1 MKTTNIDSLCQH
13 QRIRSQG
20 VLDDDDD
27 VFYLFFQKQKRV
39 SAAANFLCPNGA
51 PACTLPR
58 HATAPR
64 CPCRALKQHRSA
76 FCVQKISKAVG
87 LPRGVRMPNPAPPS
101 SSPCTPPT
109 RRPHR
114 SPSHEQGTAGG
125 HGVHARSGAPLRLS
139 VGTRG
144 HSPVNG
150 RTRAP
155 LTMTRA
161 APAHTICK
169 SAHTDGGAHQESA
182 WHHTGR
188 AQGAG

>member
-58 HATAPR
+58 HATVPR

-87 LPRGVRMPNPAPPS
+87 FGCRTLRRLRPRLARGRRGDLTAAPRMSKEQPAGMA
-101 SSPCTPPT
+101 CTRAEAPRVSCARAVYPWAPVGT
-109 RRPHR
+109 HR
-114 SPSHEQGTAGG
+114 SMEGHE
-125 HGVHARSGAPLRLS
+125 HL
-139 VGTRG
+139 
-144 HSPVNG
+144 
-150 RTRAP
+150 
-155 LTMTRA
+155 
-161 APAHTICK
+161 
-169 SAHTDGGAHQESA
+169 
-182 WHHTGR
+182 
-188 AQGAG
+188 